1 MKLEVK
7 DLEYY
12 FYSCDPHL
20 STSSL
25 LVAEGNINVK
35 WDSQP
40 LLSLV

>member
-7 DLEYY
+7 DLDYY
-12 FYSCDPHL
+12 FYSCDPHM

-25 LVAEGNINVK
+25 LEGEGNINVK
-35 WDSQP
+35 SDSQP